1 MDTIMIICDSV
12 ATCINKTAEVCQPC
26 VKEAKTNCLD
36 VAIWGLICLSL
47 AFVVWYAIHRY
58 FKWKD
63 DERIA
68 LASAAEEKRKQ
79 EGIISE
85 NKQQADLLSKLLNF
99 KEELTKKEVA
109 NKLDEKA
116 SITYIKELKYLIT
129 RKTLPEDEKE
139 AKNNTTEVR

>member
-12 ATCINKTAEVCQPC
+12 AMCVKKAADVCQPC
-26 VKEAKTNCLD
+26 AKDYGTNNND
-36 VAIWGLICLSL
+36 IIIVAIICGTILLISL
-47 AFVVWYAIHRY
+47 FAL
-58 FKWKD
+58 WKYYKNKD
-63 DERIA
+63 NERMA

-109 NKLDEKA
+109 NKLDEEA
-116 SITYIKELKYLIT
+116 SNTYIKELKYLIT
-129 RKTLPEDEKE
+129 RKTLPEDEQKTE
-139 AKNNTTEVR
+139 NNTTEIR